1 MTASVIGSGIDA
13 QLLGQIEGT
22 YGVAA
27 DLSTPTSWEFKSETL
42 EGKKTTVQGEGLHA
56 GGMYARSRRR
66 VLTNWDAGG
75 GIVMDLPTK
84 NLNLLLKLMLGSSD
98 TSVFA
103 TNGTLAELATSGA
116 YQAVHIPGDLGGTSL
131 TLQKGAPTTGG
142 TVEPFTYVG
151 CKFTDWEVSCQTGE
165 IAQLTLTVD
174 ARNELAGVG
183 NSDPLNGSV
192 PALADWTDPETNLFH
207 FREATLSTGAT
218 VSTTSHVSSGT
229 FTSDALGQ
237 VKSVSVK
244 QAVGLDTSRYFLGS
258 TGFKGEQIENALRAI
273 SGSFVIEWDSEAQY
287 EAFAADTATSL
298 LLTFVGASGSAGTG
312 HAEELDILIP
322 AIKLDGESPKI
333 PGPAVITQSVNFTG
347 LDDETNNPIQ
357 FTYTTKDSG
366 DTDADL

>member
-1 MTASVIGSGIDA
+1 MTAIGSGIDA
-13 QLLGQIEGT
+13 QLLGQIEDT

-42 EGKKTTVQGEGLHA
+42 EAKKTTVQGEGLHA

-66 VLTNWDAGG
+66 VLTNWDVSG
-75 GIVMDLPTK
+75 GIVLDLPTK
-84 NLNLLLKLMLGSSD
+84 NLNLLLKLMMGSAD
-98 TSVFA
+98 TSVFE

-116 YQAVHIPGDLGGTSL
+116 YQAVHIPGTLGGTSL
-131 TLQKGAPTTGG
+131 TLQKGVPTTSG

-151 CKFTDWEVSCQTGE
+151 CKFSDWEVSCQTGE
-165 IAQLTLTVD
+165 IAQLSLTVD
-174 ARNELAGVG
+174 GRNELAGAG

-192 PALADWTDPETNLFH
+192 PALADWTDPTTNLFH

-218 VSTTSHVSSGT
+218 ISTSSHVSTGT
-229 FTSDALGQ
+229 FTGDALGQ
-237 VKSVSVK
+237 VKSISVK
-244 QAVGLDTSRYFLGS
+244 QTVGLDTSRYFLGS
-258 TGFKGEQIENALRAI
+258 SGFKGEQIENALRAI
-273 SGSFVIEWDSEAQY
+273 TGSFVIEWDSEAQY
-287 EAFAADTATSL
+287 EAFTADTATSL
-298 LLTFVGASGSAGTG
+298 LLTFVGAAGSAGTG

-347 LDDETNNPIQ
+347 LDDEVNNPIQ